1 MIKFTKL
8 EAKNIM
14 SVGNKPVVIQLD
26 SHKKTLISGRN
37 GSGKSTILV
46 ESLAFAL
53 YGKPY
58 RDINKPQLV
67 NTFNKKGLVVNLW
80 FSIGKT
86 EFEIRRGIGPNLF
99 QIYKEGILIPEDAS
113 VGDYQTYL
121 EKSILGMSYKT
132 FKQLVVLG
140 TAGFTPF
147 MQMKT
152 ADRRTVVEDL
162 LELHLFSKMTADNKE
177 LIATIQNSITQAD
190 HNIDLLEQKNQ
201 LLERQQAES
210 KDQADAKIVELNDRQ
225 SDLDQKLGGSKIK
238 VASSKASIEK
248 LESAISD
255 GAAKTKIGQ
264 LAVKIG
270 NQNAQVGAAEKM
282 RSFLSDNTNC
292 PVCTQAIEEDFRNKK
307 IFSLDMEI
315 DQLGFEISTTKEDLD
330 SHKKVQTRDELIQS
344 KVAEFKQT
352 VAVESANI
360 RQYESQIESIK
371 LEIEKIRGKEFKDN
385 STVLVALKAK
395 REQLRTQRDDLV
407 NDKYCHAVITA
418 MLKDTGVKSVV
429 INQFIPVVN
438 DLINKYLADFGAP
451 YSFELDSEFNETIKT
466 RGMES
471 FSYNSFSQGQKFR
484 IDLAILFAWRDLIH
498 QRTGS
503 MLNLMVMDEVMDSA
517 ADTDGIECLV
527 EILDRIKESVFII
540 SHNEKLDAMDFDRR
554 IDVRLVGRFSEIEE
568 SK

>member
-14 SVGNKPVVIQLD
+14 SVGNKPIVIELD
-26 SHKKTLISGRN
+26 SHKKTLISGKN

-86 EFEIRRGIGPNLF
+86 NFEIRRGIGPNLF
-99 QIYKEGILIPEDAS
+99 QIYKDDILIPEDAS

-121 EKSILGMSYKT
+121 EKTILGMSYKT

-225 SDLDQKLGGSKIK
+225 SELDQKLGGAKIK

-255 GAAKTKIGQ
+255 GGHRTKIGQ
-264 LAVKIG
+264 LSVQSGNLSAQIG
-270 NQNAQVGAAEKM
+270 TARKM
-282 RSFLSDNTNC
+282 QQFLSDNTNC
-292 PVCTQAIEEDFRNKK
+292 PVCTQAIEQDFRNKK
-307 IFSLDMEI
+307 IFALDMEI
-315 DQLGFEISTTKEDLD
+315 DDLGFKISTVNEECDA
-330 SHKKVQTRDELIQS
+330 HRKVQTRDELIQT
-344 KVAEFKQT
+344 KLGDFKQT
-352 VAVESANI
+352 LAVESANI

-385 STVLVALKAK
+385 SAVLVALKAK

-438 DLINKYLADFGAP
+438 DLINKYLADFNAP

-517 ADTDGIECLV
+517 ADTDGIEALV

>member
-1 MIKFTKL
+1 MIKFTKI

-14 SVGNKPVVIQLD
+14 SVGNKPIMIELN
-26 SHKKTLISGRN
+26 SHKKTLITGKN
-37 GSGKSTILV
+37 GTGKSTILV

-86 EFEIRRGIGPNLF
+86 NFEIRRGIGPNLF
-99 QIYKEGILIPEDAS
+99 QIYRDDELIPEDAAI
-113 VGDYQTYL
+113 GDYQTYL

-177 LIATIQNSITQAD
+177 LIAAIQNSITQAD

-201 LLERQQAES
+201 LLQKQAAES
-210 KDQADAKIVELNDRQ
+210 KDTADARIDELMIRQ
-225 SDLDQKLGGSKIK
+225 SEIDQSLGSAKIK
-238 VASSKASIEK
+238 VVTSKASIDK
-248 LESAISD
+248 LEAAISD
-255 GAAKTKIGQ
+255 GSHRTKIGQ
-264 LAVKIG
+264 LSVKIG
-270 NQNAQVGAAEKM
+270 NQNAHMGAAEKM

-307 IFSLDMEI
+307 IFSLDMEL
-315 DQLGFEISTTKEDLD
+315 DQLGFEISTTRDEYE
-330 SHKKVQTRDELIQS
+330 SHKKIQTRDEMIQS
-344 KVAEFKQT
+344 KVAELKQT
-352 VAVESANI
+352 LAVESANI

-371 LEIEKIRGKEFKDN
+371 LEIDKIRGKEFKDN
-385 STVLVALKAK
+385 STALIALQSK
-395 REQLRTQRDDLV
+395 RDQLREQRDDLV
-407 NDKYCHAVITA
+407 NDKYCHSVITA

-438 DLINKYLADFGAP
+438 DFINKYLSEFGAP
-451 YSFELDSEFNETIKT
+451 YSFELDSEFNETIQT

-471 FSYNSFSQGQKFR
+471 FSYNSFSQGQKYR

-517 ADTDGIECLV
+517 ADTDGIEALV

>member
-14 SVGNKPVVIQLD
+14 SVGNKPIVIQLD
-26 SHKKTLISGRN
+26 SHKKTLISGKN

-86 EFEIRRGIGPNLF
+86 NFEIRRGIGPNLF
-99 QIYKEGILIPEDAS
+99 QIYKDDILIPEDAS

-121 EKSILGMSYKT
+121 EKTILGMSYKT

-225 SDLDQKLGGSKIK
+225 SELDQKLGGAKIK

-255 GAAKTKIGQ
+255 GGHRTKIGQ
-264 LAVKIG
+264 LSVQSGNLSAQIG
-270 NQNAQVGAAEKM
+270 TARKM
-282 RSFLSDNTNC
+282 QQFLSDNTNC
-292 PVCTQAIEEDFRNKK
+292 PVCTQAIEQDFRNKK
-307 IFSLDMEI
+307 IFALDMEI
-315 DQLGFEISTTKEDLD
+315 DDLGFKISTVNEECDA
-330 SHKKVQTRDELIQS
+330 HRKVQTRDELIQT
-344 KVAEFKQT
+344 KLGDFKQT
-352 VAVESANI
+352 LAVESANI

-385 STVLVALKAK
+385 SAVLVALKAK

-438 DLINKYLADFGAP
+438 DLINKYLADFNAP

-517 ADTDGIECLV
+517 ADTDGIEALV

>member
-1 MIKFTKL
+1 MIKFTKI

-14 SVGNKPVVIQLD
+14 SVGNKPIVIELD
-26 SHKKTLISGRN
+26 SHKKTLISGKN

-86 EFEIRRGIGPNLF
+86 NFEIRRGIGPNLF
-99 QIYKEGILIPEDAS
+99 QIYKEGVLIPEDAS

-210 KDQADAKIVELNDRQ
+210 KDQADAKIIELGERQ
-225 SDLDQKLGGSKIK
+225 SELDQKLGAAKIK
-238 VASSKASIEK
+238 VSNAKASVEK
-248 LESAISD
+248 LEAAISD
-255 GAAKTKIGQ
+255 GSHRTKIGQ
-264 LAVKIG
+264 LSVQSG
-270 NQNAQVGAAEKM
+270 NLSAQMGTARKM
-282 RSFLSDNTNC
+282 QQFLSDNTNC

-307 IFSLDMEI
+307 IFALDMEI
-315 DQLGFEISTTKEDLD
+315 DDLGFKISTVNEECDA
-330 SHKKVQTRDELIQS
+330 HRKVQTRDELIQT
-344 KVAEFKQT
+344 KLGEFKQT
-352 VAVESANI
+352 LAVESANI
-360 RQYESQIESIK
+360 RQYESQIDSIK

-385 STVLVALKAK
+385 SAVLVALQAK
-395 REQLRTQRDDLV
+395 REQLRKQRDDLV

-438 DLINKYLADFGAP
+438 DLINKYLSDFGAP